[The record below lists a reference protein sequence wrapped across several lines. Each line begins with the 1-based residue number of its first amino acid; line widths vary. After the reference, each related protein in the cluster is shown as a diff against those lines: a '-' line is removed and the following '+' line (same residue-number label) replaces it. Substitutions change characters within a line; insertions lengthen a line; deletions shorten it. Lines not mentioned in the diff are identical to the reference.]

1 MVGMEQT
8 VASGILSLV
17 SEPLGPVWGH
27 LREGQG
33 LPIALSVCFP
43 CSPHPPR
50 ASLGKPSQVA
60 SLPASGHQVSLT
72 TSQNLPGKLPTPVI
86 LP

>member
-1 MVGMEQT
+1 MQDQRPGNAQT
-8 VASGILSLV
+8 HTI
-17 SEPLGPVWGH
+17 
-27 LREGQG
+27 
-33 LPIALSVCFP
+33 PIAQLLLTAFP
-43 CSPHPPR
+43 CSPPPPL
-50 ASLGKPSQVA
+50 ASLGKLSQVA